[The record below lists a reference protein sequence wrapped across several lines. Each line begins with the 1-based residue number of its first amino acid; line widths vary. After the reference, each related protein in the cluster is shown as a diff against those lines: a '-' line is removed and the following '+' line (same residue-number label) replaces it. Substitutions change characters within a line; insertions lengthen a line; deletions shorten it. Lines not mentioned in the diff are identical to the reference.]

1 MFDELKEVKYFK
13 EVTDFY
19 RVLQCKILLKNKI
32 FKKKKKKKTSKKKKK
47 KKKRVFKKQRH
58 IWNQREHLQWSIFMN
73 IFNSLLF
80 PQ

>member
-32 FKKKKKKKTSKKKKK
+32 LKKKKKKESSKS
-47 KKKRVFKKQRH
+47 RGTFTTQ
-58 IWNQREHLQWSIFMN
+58 ESIYNGAF
-73 IFNSLLF
+73 L
-80 PQ
+80 